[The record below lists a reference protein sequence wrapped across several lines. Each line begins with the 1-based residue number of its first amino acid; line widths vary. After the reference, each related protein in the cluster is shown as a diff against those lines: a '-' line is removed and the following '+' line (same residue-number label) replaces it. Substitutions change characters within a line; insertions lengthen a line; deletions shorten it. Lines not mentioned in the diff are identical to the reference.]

1 MLSEISEAPNCEIVD
16 HNDIM
21 AVAEQAIDQMTSD
34 ETGAAGYDAF
44 HDRTHPSR
52 NCGRTGLAKPS
63 YYHRGLSAPG
73 RFGKHYQSVPPDPGR
88 NLYGLKGTACESGP
102 KS

>member
-1 MLSEISEAPNCEIVD
+1 MLRQIAGPPDRKIVD
-16 HNDIM
+16 HDDIM
-21 AVAEQAIDQMTSD
+21 AVADQAIDQMTSD

-63 YYHRGLSAPG
+63 HNHRGLSAAG

-88 NLYGLKGTACESGP
+88 NLDGLKGTACESGP
-102 KS
+102 